1 MSSKGRIDI
10 LPRLE
15 PKALVSHLCSFTH
28 LNELKENLNVK
39 INIQNF
45 NPLGVS
51 LPFLCAC
58 VYISLCVYNFK
69 NTYVCVYIYFI
80 YLHIFE
86 YMTNNVRNVC
96 IEKTI

>member
-1 MSSKGRIDI
+1 MSSKGRIGI

-15 PKALVSHLCSFTH
+15 PKALVSHLCSFMH

-86 YMTNNVRNVC
+86 YMTNMLEMC
-96 IEKTI
+96 A